1 MQSCLLRLNSASSFV
16 TFFESNDKLHVLRD
30 VRIESKSP
38 DKIEKVVA
46 EDCFPAIFYQMLAT
60 QHQKSHGVAKYF
72 FVPGKQI
79 LFPQQCFLDSA

>member
-1 MQSCLLRLNSASSFV
+1 
-16 TFFESNDKLHVLRD
+16 LRD

-38 DKIEKVVA
+38 DKIEEVVA

-72 FVPGKQI
+72 
-79 LFPQQCFLDSA
+79 LFLENKSCFRSSVS